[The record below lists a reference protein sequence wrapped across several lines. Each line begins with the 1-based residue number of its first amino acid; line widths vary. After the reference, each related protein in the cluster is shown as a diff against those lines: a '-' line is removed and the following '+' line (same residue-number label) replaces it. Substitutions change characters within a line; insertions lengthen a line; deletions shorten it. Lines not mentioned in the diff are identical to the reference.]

1 MSSLSK
7 VALFGA
13 GGTNIGYHLIR
24 TFLADDTFEVTV
36 LARSGS
42 TTSYPPAVELV
53 KINDFEDHEE
63 LVQALK
69 GQDVLIS
76 CVGPGAF
83 AVQNHLVEACLEAEV
98 TRFIPTEW
106 GFDNDDPACR
116 ELCPSVFGAKGKF
129 VDEVLRPKEG
139 NLEWTAVASS
149 IWLDW
154 ALDTKFLGIDPET
167 HTVRYWRDG
176 SAKWSATTLPYTA
189 AAVVQIL
196 RNPHDTANKRIFLSP
211 FETSQR
217 EVVAELERRQG
228 VEYNV
233 IPFDAD
239 EEVAAAKKKWITE
252 KDMGSIYVTIP
263 AAVLLAEYEAAFQ
276 IAAKSPIAEKMESLK
291 LPQISAAEVVQ
302 GWVGS
307 IDSVKT

>member
-1 MSSLSK
+1 M
-7 VALFGA
+7 
-13 GGTNIGYHLIR
+13 
-24 TFLADDTFEVTV
+24 
-36 LARSGS
+36 
-42 TTSYPPAVELV
+42 
-53 KINDFEDHEE
+53 
-63 LVQALK
+63 
-69 GQDVLIS
+69 
-76 CVGPGAF
+76 
-83 AVQNHLVEACLEAEV
+83 
-98 TRFIPTEW
+98 
-106 GFDNDDPACR
+106 
-116 ELCPSVFGAKGKF
+116 
-129 VDEVLRPKEG
+129 
-139 NLEWTAVASS
+139 
-149 IWLDW
+149 
-154 ALDTKFLGIDPET
+154 
-167 HTVRYWRDG
+167 RYWRDG

-276 IAAKSPIAEKMESLK
+276 IAAKSSIAEKMESLK

>member
-7 VALFGA
+7 VTLFGA

-24 TFLADDTFEVTV
+24 AFLADGAFQVTV
-36 LARSGS
+36 LARSSS
-42 TTSYPPAVELV
+42 TSPYPPAVKLV
-53 KINDFEDHEE
+53 KISDFEDREQ

-83 AVQNHLVEACLEAEV
+83 AVQNNLVEACLEAGV
-98 TRFIPTEW
+98 KRFISTEW

-116 ELCPSVFGAKGKF
+116 ELCPPVFGAKGEF
-129 VDEVLRPKEG
+129 VDDVLRPKEG
-139 NLEWTAVASS
+139 DLEWTAVASS

-154 ALDTKFLGIDPET
+154 ALDTKFLGIDPEA

-196 RNPHDTANKRIFLSP
+196 RNRRATANKRVFLSP

-217 EVVAELERRQG
+217 EVVAELERQQG
-228 VEYNV
+228 VKYDV
-233 IPFDAD
+233 LPFDAD
-239 EEVAAAKKKWITE
+239 AEVAGAKQKWSTE
-252 KDMGSIYVTIP
+252 KDMSSIYVTIP
-263 AAVLLAEYEAAFQ
+263 AVVLLPEYGTAFQ
-276 IAAKSPIAEKMESLK
+276 TAAKSPIAEKMESMK
-291 LPQISAAEVVQ
+291 LPQISAVEVVQ
-302 GWVGS
+302 GWVRS
-307 IDSVKT
+307 IDGVKT